1 MPEGARQRRPEARE
15 AAEGNDQEFRFPSE
29 DACLFSV
36 LTSSSALLVNLLLSS
51 GALLANLLLSFSVKV
66 ITTVLC
72 HAGQGS
78 RRHVDHLS

>member
-15 AAEGNDQEFRFPSE
+15 AAEGNDQELRFPSE
-29 DACLFSV
+29 DVCLFSV
-36 LTSSSALLVNLLLSS
+36 LTSS

-66 ITTVLC
+66 IITVLC

-78 RRHVDHLS
+78 RRHVEHLS